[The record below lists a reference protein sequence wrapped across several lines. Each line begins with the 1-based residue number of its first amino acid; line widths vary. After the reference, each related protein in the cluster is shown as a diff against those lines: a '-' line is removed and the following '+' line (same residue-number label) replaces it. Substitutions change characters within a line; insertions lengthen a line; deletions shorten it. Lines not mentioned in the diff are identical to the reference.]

1 MKRCQRKGTSPPG
14 GRCLL
19 YKTVAC
25 VLLLSFPS
33 SSSSSSS
40 FLAASRMVVTPADV
54 RTASWILMRN
64 FGINSQVFSKQTL
77 LQMCSRRPAGGR
89 ESPFSLQEEKRS
101 PFGLGIGGSWGRS
114 KVLWMNK
121 YQPGRRVIIKLW
133 LGGRNWWSRRGLV
146 QRDFSSFYFFN
157 NFYFY
162 NFEVFELQCSTC
174 FNGSFLNDYFI
185 CLRNEWNN
193 NAFMNSDQIVWNIH

>member
-1 MKRCQRKGTSPPG
+1 MQPSACRGPRVTI
-14 GRCLL
+14 LL
-19 YKTVAC
+19 
-25 VLLLSFPS
+25 
-33 SSSSSSS
+33 
-40 FLAASRMVVTPADV
+40 
-54 RTASWILMRN
+54 
-64 FGINSQVFSKQTL
+64 
-77 LQMCSRRPAGGR
+77 AGG
-89 ESPFSLQEEKRS
+89 EKV
-101 PFGLGIGGSWGRS
+101 PFGLGEGDPWRRS

-157 NFYFY
+157 NFYFN
-162 NFEVFELQCSTC
+162 NFDVFELQCSNC

-193 NAFMNSDQIVWNIH
+193 NAFMNSIGLIKLSETSIKQRAQKRCLETGGGNTWGVSVQTKIIF